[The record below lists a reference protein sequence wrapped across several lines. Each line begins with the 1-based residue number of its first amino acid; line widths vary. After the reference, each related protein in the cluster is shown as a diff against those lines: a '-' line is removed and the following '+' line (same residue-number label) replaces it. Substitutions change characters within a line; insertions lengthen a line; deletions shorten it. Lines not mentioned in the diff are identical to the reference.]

1 MLATVGVSHSS
12 RRAHSISAAPA
23 SASPSAIS
31 CPMPREPPVTIATRP
46 SSLNNSL
53 MLGTLSSLYLATREA
68 VNRAK
73 PMTQAQAP
81 VSASGGQ
88 FLTRTADAA
97 DVFIREDLSEEQRLF
112 GQTAAEFMHKE
123 VLPVLEKL
131 YHHDWALTRELLKKA
146 SDLDLLRLEI
156 PPAYGGLGLD
166 LISASYVGEQI
177 AINPS
182 FGGSLGAH
190 TSIGTLPLVYFGT
203 EEQKARYL
211 PRLASGELIGA
222 YALTEPQSGSD
233 ALAARTTATLTA
245 DGRHYELNGQKMWI
259 TNGGFADLFTI
270 FAKVGGDKF
279 TAFLVERGMG
289 VVNGR
294 DEIKLGLDGS
304 STTALMLDN
313 VKVPVENV
321 LGTIGQGHKV
331 AFNVLNFGRVKLGAR
346 NMSGVRMALNHSV
359 KYAKERRQFG
369 KAIAEFGLIKQKLA
383 GMAIRGFV
391 GDAMSYRTLGDVD
404 RAIDAGDRADG
415 PQVLKTIEGFSVECS
430 INKVWTSEAL
440 AWAVDEGIQVFGGNG
455 YSREFPLERM
465 YRDARITRIYEGTNE
480 INRMLVP
487 SRLLKQQ
494 PALFNAEGAR
504 AALAAQPPAPS
515 PRPLLSAEREYV
527 ARLKRLSIALLGS
540 ASAAY
545 GDALKDEQEVLAQIA
560 DVIIEAYAV
569 ESAIARAEKMA
580 SNGDPRAGLAA
591 DIAAVYTNDAADR
604 VTAASRQVVAALRTR
619 AADAA
624 LETGVQTL
632 VAYAGIDAIAV
643 RRRIADAVIE
653 AGKYPL

>member
-1 MLATVGVSHSS
+1 
-12 RRAHSISAAPA
+12 
-23 SASPSAIS
+23 
-31 CPMPREPPVTIATRP
+31 
-46 SSLNNSL
+46 
-53 MLGTLSSLYLATREA
+53 
-68 VNRAK
+68 
-73 PMTQAQAP
+73 MTHTQTP
-81 VSASGGQ
+81 TTGGQ
-88 FLTRTADAA
+88 FLTVSPEPEE
-97 DVFIREDLSEEQRLF
+97 VFIREDLTEEQRLF
-112 GQTAAEFMHKE
+112 GQTAAEFMQKE
-123 VLPVLEKL
+123 VLPVVERL
-131 YHHDWALTRELLKKA
+131 YKHDWELTRQLLRKA

-203 EEQKARYL
+203 DEQKARYL
-211 PRLASGELIGA
+211 PRLASGELVGA

-279 TAFLVERGMG
+279 TAFLVERRMG
-289 VVNGR
+289 VVSGR

-404 RAIDAGDRADG
+404 RQIEIGDRADG
-415 PQVLKTIEGFSVECS
+415 VLVMKTIEGFSVECS

-487 SRLLKQQ
+487 TRLLKQS
-494 PALFNAEGAR
+494 PALFTADASRR
-504 AALAAQPPAPS
+504 ALDETAS
-515 PRPLLSAEREYV
+515 PTFHSSSPLSAERELV
-527 ARLKRLSIALLGS
+527 ARLKRLAVGLLGR
-540 ASAAY
+540 ASEIH
-545 GDALKDEQEVLAQIA
+545 GDRLKDEQEVLAQIA
-560 DVIIEAYAV
+560 DLVIETYAT
-569 ESAIARAEKMA
+569 ESAIARAEKIAARGDRRA
-580 SNGDPRAGLAA
+580 SLAI
-591 DIAAVYTNDAADR
+591 DIAKVYANDAADK
-604 VTAASRQVVAALRTR
+604 VHGASRQVVAALNAR
-619 AADAA
+619 AADSALAGSVQRLAA
-624 LETGVQTL
+624 HDGV
-632 VAYAGIDAIAV
+632 DAIAA
-643 RRRIADAVIE
+643 RRRIADSIIE
-653 AGKYPL
+653 AGRYPL